1 MIINI
6 SVKNKIATA
15 AEDYIIVC
23 GNSDY
28 IINFTFDDEWNEHN
42 TKTAR
47 FGFTQ
52 NGVKKF
58 IDVLFEG
65 NVCNMP
71 VLSNTTTVEIGVYA
85 GDLHTTTPCLLS
97 CKKSILCEGGTPE
110 EPPENIYNQILEKCT
125 EAVET
130 AASVEKRANDGEFNG
145 EKGEK
150 GEKGET
156 GVAGY
161 TPVKGV
167 DYYTEADKTEMVN
180 AVIAALPD
188 GDEVKY

>member
-6 SVKNKIATA
+6 NVKNKIATA
-15 AEDYIIVC
+15 AEDYIVVC

-28 IINFTFDDEWNEHN
+28 IINFTFDAEWDEHN

-58 IDVLFEG
+58 IDVIFDG

-110 EPPENIYNQILEKCT
+110 EPPEDIYNQIIEKCD
-125 EAVET
+125 EAVSK
-130 AASVEKRANDGEFNG
+130 AASVEERANNGEFNG
-145 EKGEK
+145 K
-150 GEKGET
+150 
-156 GVAGY
+156 
-161 TPVKGV
+161 
-167 DYYTEADKTEMVN
+167 
-180 AVIAALPD
+180 D
-188 GDEVKY
+188 GDDYILTEDDKNEIADIVKAGAIGDIETALDNIIAIQNSLLGGDAV

>member
-6 SVKNKIATA
+6 NVKNKIATA

-28 IINFTFDDEWNEHN
+28 IIKFAFDDEWNEHN

-85 GDLHTTTPCLLS
+85 GDLHTTTPCMLS
-97 CKKSILCEGGTPE
+97 CAKSILCDGGTPE
-110 EPPENIYNQILEKCT
+110 EPPEDIYNQIIEKCD
-125 EAVET
+125 EAVST
-130 AASVEKRANDGEFNG
+130 AASVEERANNGEFNG
-145 EKGEK
+145 N
-150 GEKGET
+150 
-156 GVAGY
+156 
-161 TPVKGV
+161 
-167 DYYTEADKTEMVN
+167 DYVLTEADKNE
-180 AVIAALPD
+180 IAEIAKAGAIGDIETALD
-188 GDEVKY
+188 SIIAIQNSLLGGDRE